1 MCCSKNEVLRPTSG
15 DILQQ
20 GYVLK
25 HPALTP
31 NQSLDDSV
39 HGLLSKATMGLSPI
53 SLALAYAD
61 WAMHLSTSPGKQLAL
76 MQLAATLSVDTMSQ
90 QVSTHADDAATVK
103 DPRFENKAWSNWP
116 YKLMKDGYQANE
128 AWWKESTQ
136 VAGVSKHHEHLM
148 RFFTRQWLDAMSPSN
163 WAASNPEVL
172 DNIKTTGGQSL
183 LKGMHHYAEDLKTM
197 SEQQLRLEGQEAPNS
212 AFEVGKDVAITPGKV
227 VYKNHLIELI
237 QYTPTTQKVHPEP
250 LLIVPSCIMKY
261 YILDL
266 SPHNSMVKYLVGEG
280 FTVFM
285 VSWRNPDGKD
295 RDLGMHDYIHMGL
308 LDAIEA
314 VQSVSQSPRLHAMGY
329 CLGGTFLAIAAAVL
343 GRNKKKSPLASV
355 TLLAAET
362 DFSEPGELG
371 VFIDDDQ
378 LLTLREEMA
387 KTGYLSGKQMARSFQ
402 FLNARDLIWSR
413 NTQRYLFGR
422 EEFGND
428 MVSWNK
434 DTTRLPAR
442 MHTEYLDS
450 LFLNNSLS
458 EGHYRV
464 EGKVVDL
471 MDIHQPLMVVGTARD
486 HISPW
491 KSVYKVLSKTDTDSC
506 FMLAAGGHNAGII
519 SEPGHHERSYQI
531 NTLKK
536 GHGLVDPDAWQTTA
550 PTIEGS
556 WWPAWRNWLKQHS
569 STPVPAQG
577 IANAAS
583 LPDAPGQYVRVHYN
597 D

>member
-1 MCCSKNEVLRPTSG
+1 MILKTTAPSPT
-15 DILQQ
+15 
-20 GYVLK
+20 
-25 HPALTP
+25 P
-31 NQSLDDSV
+31 SLDELV
-39 HGLLSKATMGLSPI
+39 HAELSKATLGLSPI

-61 WAMHLSTSPGKQLAL
+61 WAMHLGASPGKQLTL
-76 MQLAATLSVDTMSQ
+76 MQLALKLCQDTASQ
-90 QVSTHADDAATVK
+90 QVNTHTDNSPYPN
-103 DPRFENKAWSNWP
+103 DPRFADTTWSQSP
-116 YKLMKDGYQANE
+116 YKLLKDSYQAHE

-136 VAGVSKHHEHLM
+136 VTGISKHHEHVM
-148 RFFTRQWLDAMSPSN
+148 RFFTRQWLDAISPSN
-163 WAASNPEVL
+163 WAATNPEVL
-172 DNIKTTGGQSL
+172 ANIQATGGQSL
-183 LKGMHHYAEDLKTM
+183 LKGMQQYVEDLKKI
-197 SEQQLRLEGQEAPNS
+197 S
-212 AFEVGKDVAITPGKV
+212 AQKLQANHEETQALAYEVGKDVAITPGKV
-227 VYKNHLIELI
+227 VYKNNLIELI
-237 QYTPTTQKVHPEP
+237 QYTPTTSKVHPEP

-266 SPHNSMVKYLVGEG
+266 SPHNSMVKYLVDEG

-285 VSWRNPDGKD
+285 VSWRNPDSSD
-295 RDLGMHDYIHMGL
+295 RDLGMHDYIQQGL

-314 VQSVSQSPRLHAMGY
+314 VQSASKAHRLHAMGY
-329 CLGGTFLAIAAAVL
+329 CLGGTFLSIAAAVL
-343 GRNKKKSPLASV
+343 GRRKNASPLASV
-355 TLLAAET
+355 TLLAAQT

-387 KTGYLSGKQMARSFQ
+387 KTGYLSGKQMAGSFQ
-402 FLNARDLIWSR
+402 FLNSRDLIWSR

-422 EEFGND
+422 EEVGND

-464 EGKVVDL
+464 DGKAVDL
-471 MDIHQPLMVVGTARD
+471 MDIQQPLMVVGTARD

-491 KSVYKVLSKTDTDSC
+491 KSVYKILLNTDTETC
-506 FMLAAGGHNAGII
+506 FILAAGGHNAGII
-519 SEPGHHERSYQI
+519 SEPGHPHRSYQM
-531 NTLKK
+531 NCLDK
-536 GHGLVDPDAWQTTA
+536 GHTWVTPDEWLTKT
-550 PTIEGS
+550 PTEEGS
-556 WWPAWRNWLKQHS
+556 WWPAWSNWLKQHS
-569 STPVPAQG
+569 SPPGKAKG

-583 LPDAPGQYVRVHYN
+583 LMDAPGQYVKVCYN